1 MVFNFR
7 LDLIFYGPSFDFLWF
22 VGLKLYYFLK
32 ILPVSGLRIEN
43 GRFFGALKVVLRKH
57 CYDLLF
63 GIVGFTNVVK
73 SIPWVRHF
81 AVSVGN

>member
-1 MVFNFR
+1 MILFGLLDSNF
-7 LDLIFYGPSFDFLWF
+7 
-22 VGLKLYYFLK
+22 YFW

-63 GIVGFTNVVK
+63 GRVGFTSVVK
-73 SIPWVRHF
+73 SIPWLRHF
-81 AVSVGN
+81 ALSVGNWRGSYT